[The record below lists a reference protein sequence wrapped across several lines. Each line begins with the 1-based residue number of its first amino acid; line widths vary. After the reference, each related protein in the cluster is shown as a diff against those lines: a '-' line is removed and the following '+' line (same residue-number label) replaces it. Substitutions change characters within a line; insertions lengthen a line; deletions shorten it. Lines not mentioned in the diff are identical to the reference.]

1 MYKKYFSPLNILL
14 PIFFLF
20 FSITSFAVAQDT
32 LFSNSIDSKLDT
44 SNYISLLD
52 TNQKSKVISP
62 KHAALWAI
70 ALGGGQI
77 YNKKY
82 WKLPIVYGLLGGG
95 AYFIARNGRNLKIYN
110 NALNLK
116 LRGID
121 NPDDKFNQLTID
133 QVTSYRNL
141 YRKNLEMSTV
151 VTTLLWGLSFVDA
164 VVDAHLHAFDIS
176 DDLAMK
182 VSPKILTVDN
192 NYYATLQLTLHFKN

>member
-1 MYKKYFSPLNILL
+1 MYKKYFRALNILL
-14 PIFFLF
+14 PILFIFL
-20 FSITSFAVAQDT
+20 SITSLAVAQDT
-32 LFSNSIDSKLDT
+32 LSSNSINAEFDT
-44 SNYISLLD
+44 SSAISLLD
-52 TNQKSKVISP
+52 TIQKAKIISP
-62 KHAALWAI
+62 KLAALWAI
-70 ALGGGQI
+70 APGGGQI

-95 AYFIARNGRNLKIYN
+95 AFLIARNGRNLKLYN

-121 NPDDKFNQLTID
+121 NPDDKFNQLTTD

-141 YRKNLEMSTV
+141 YRRNLELSTV